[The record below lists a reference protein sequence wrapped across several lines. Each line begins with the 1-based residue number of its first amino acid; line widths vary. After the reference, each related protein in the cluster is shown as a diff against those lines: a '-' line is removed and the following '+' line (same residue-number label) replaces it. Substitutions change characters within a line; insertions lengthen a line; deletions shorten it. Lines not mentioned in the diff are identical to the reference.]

1 MSKKCVED
9 LRSGWARAEGIA
21 SSYGK
26 WVEDHIADGYT
37 GYLMTFMFK
46 NLNAGTQ
53 AGKID
58 LMHKDIE
65 RVYSRVAHRFAHH
78 PDKPSQRRYLPL
90 LVASPDLP
98 VFKTDKVSV
107 ADLTLNGGLHE
118 HGILLTPI
126 ESRFRYE
133 LATWVKDKAPWLMKD
148 TLLQR
153 IHCIRLDTTPGNA
166 TGYALKA
173 NGRSLPEDSL
183 LVLPK
188 ALSERGQATDRGY
201 DEAVRSAQGC
211 SLLRTGRKSY

>member
-1 MSKKCVED
+1 MPNKRVEN
-9 LRSGWARAEGIA
+9 LRSGRGCAEGLA

-37 GYLMTFMFK
+37 GYLVTFMFK
-46 NLNAGTQ
+46 TLYAGTQ

-58 LMHKDIE
+58 LMHRDIE

-107 ADLTLNGGLHE
+107 ADVTLNDGLHE
-118 HGILLTPI
+118 HGILLTPM

-133 LATWVKDKAPWLMKD
+133 LITWVKERAPWLMRD
-148 TLLQR
+148 TRLQR
-153 IHCIRLDTTPGNA
+153 IHCARLDTTPGKA
-166 TGYALKA
+166 TEYALKA
-173 NGRSLPEDSL
+173 NGRSLPEDGL

-201 DEAVRSAQGC
+201 DEAVKSPHGC
-211 SLLRTGRKSY
+211 SLLRTGRKRY